1 MWKGWGYISRS
12 IAAATNAHPQCGTI
26 GGHHRATP
34 HANIASATNYFR
46 RSPMRRKPHYIVICK
61 RDGMYVLATSRHF
74 STFSDAQLYTASLA
88 ITREPIIVMID

>member
-1 MWKGWGYISRS
+1 
-12 IAAATNAHPQCGTI
+12 
-26 GGHHRATP
+26 
-34 HANIASATNYFR
+34 
-46 RSPMRRKPHYIVICK
+46 MRRKPHYIVICK